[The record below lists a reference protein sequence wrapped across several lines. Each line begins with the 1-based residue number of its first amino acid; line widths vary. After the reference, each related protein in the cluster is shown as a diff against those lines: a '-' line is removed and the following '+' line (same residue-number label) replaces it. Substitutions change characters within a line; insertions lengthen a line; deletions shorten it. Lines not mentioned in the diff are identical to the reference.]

1 MCVCMCLGVCVYVRG
16 VVVERC
22 LSVFPAYVLV
32 EVVKCMTEKKGG
44 SVCHG
49 VFLSLLLTCVVWCA
63 LVCWS
68 GQNAAAVV
76 DGAGQTP
83 SFELRVALCQGVNFK
98 AERGG
103 GVQHAGARAE

>member
-1 MCVCMCLGVCVYVRG
+1 MLCGVRW
-16 VVVERC
+16 
-22 LSVFPAYVLV
+22 F
-32 EVVKCMTEKKGG
+32 
-44 SVCHG
+44 
-49 VFLSLLLTCVVWCA
+49 
-63 LVCWS
+63 CWS
-68 GQNAAAVV
+68 GQTVAAVV